1 MVAGNDNDLQMRIA
15 PVRLLQEMKETPLR
29 RSGRVGHIEHIPRYE
44 QDIRL
49 LFGQGIGQP
58 GQESIVLLLPVVAE
72 EGLAEMPVGGM
83 YNF

>member
-1 MVAGNDNDLQMRIA
+1 MVASNDNDLQMRIA

-29 RSGRVGHIEHIPRYE
+29 RSGRVEHIPRYE

-49 LFGQGIGQP
+49 LFSQGIGQP